1 MASSKPLTN
10 DKGEVRELT
19 NEDFAQFVPF
29 SALPAELQALL
40 SSPKQLSPDAEA
52 STTEQPAA

>member
-1 MASSKPLTN
+1 MQRP
-10 DKGEVRELT
+10 DPELIDDENPEWT
-19 NEDFAQFVPF
+19 DEDFAKAVHF

-40 SSPKQLSPDAEA
+40 SSPKKLSPDADA

>member
-1 MASSKPLTN
+1 LIDDENPEWT
-10 DKGEVRELT
+10 D
-19 NEDFAQFVPF
+19 EDFAKAVHF

-40 SSPKQLSPDAEA
+40 SSPKKLSPDADA

>member
-1 MASSKPLTN
+1 MQRPN
-10 DKGEVRELT
+10 PELIDDQNPEWT
-19 NEDFAQFVPF
+19 DEDFAKAVPF

-40 SSPKQLSPDAEA
+40 SSPKQISPDAEA